1 MTDSDDTLARRYRE
15 LAREEPRAALD
26 EAILAAS
33 RRALARPSASRRW
46 AAPVSIA
53 AVLVLAFGITLEM
66 QREEPGVESPAT
78 DTLRAPLPEPSPP
91 AKDEAAPSRTEAYTG
106 APAPKPAAPAR
117 GSTPAPSDA
126 PALPAP
132 YAARERPAQPAVA
145 KEAPAA
151 SAEKKRVMPVESPA
165 PFPGTSARSNLAPA
179 QPATPAAAAPPAAAA
194 RADAAPAAAPQ
205 STAGVAPRLKAEAAD
220 AAQPLARAAI
230 APGDLERE
238 LERIAKLRDGGRN
251 ADADKALEDFRRDH
265 PAYRIPDAM
274 WERVKPR

>member
-1 MTDSDDTLARRYRE
+1 MTDSGDTLARRYRE
-15 LAREEPRAALD
+15 LPREEPRAALD

-66 QREEPGVESPAT
+66 QREEPGVASPAT
-78 DTLRAPLPEPSPP
+78 DTLRAPFPEPPPP
-91 AKDEAAPSRTEAYTG
+91 APERGAASQTEALTA

-117 GSTPAPSDA
+117 GATPAPFAA
-126 PALPAP
+126 PAMPAP
-132 YAARERPAQPAVA
+132 SAERARPTQPAVA
-145 KEAPAA
+145 KEAPAG
-151 SAEKKRVMPVESPA
+151 SAEEKRTMPVEAPV
-165 PFPGTSARSNLAPA
+165 PFPGASARSNVA
-179 QPATPAAAAPPAAAA
+179 PATPATAGAPAAAPRADVPPAAAA
-194 RADAAPAAAPQ
+194 Q
-205 STAGVAPRLKAEAAD
+205 STARMAPRLKAEAAD
-220 AAQPLARAAI
+220 AAQPLARDAI

-238 LERIAKLRDGGRN
+238 LERVAKLRDEGRN
-251 ADADKALEDFRRDH
+251 AEADKVLEDFRRDH